1 MMEIVMN
8 KLTKE
13 KLMTMYSEGK
23 NLTGK
28 PIYVD
33 FYADW
38 WGPCKQ
44 FEQVLEVV
52 TPTYDGKIK
61 MYKVDIGE
69 EPDIAAMFGAR
80 GIPYMVFI
88 SKDGD
93 VTPQVGAL
101 DTNTLKYY
109 LDGLTSK

>member
-1 MMEIVMN
+1 MEIVMN

-28 PIYVD
+28 PIYID

-38 WGPCKQ
+38 WGPCKT
-44 FEQVLEVV
+44 FERALNEV
-52 TPTYDGKIK
+52 TPDYTDKID
-61 MYKVDIGE
+61 MYKVNIE
-69 EPDIAAMFGAR
+69 EESDIAAMFGAR
-80 GIPYMVFI
+80 SIPYMVFI
-88 SKDGD
+88 PKDGN
-93 VTPQVGAL
+93 TTSQVGAL
-101 DTNTLKYY
+101 DANTLKYY

>member
-1 MMEIVMN
+1 MVEIVMN

-28 PIYVD
+28 PIYID

-38 WGPCKQ
+38 WGPCKV
-44 FEQVLEVV
+44 FEQVLNEV
-52 TPTYDGKIK
+52 TPGYTDKID
-61 MYKVDIGE
+61 MYKVDIE
-69 EPDIAAMFGAR
+69 EESDIAAMFGAR

-88 SKDGD
+88 STDGEI
-93 VTPQVGAL
+93 TSGVGAM
-101 DTNTLKYY
+101 DKDTLKYY
-109 LDGLTSK
+109 FEGSMSK

>member
-1 MMEIVMN
+1 MN

-28 PIYVD
+28 PIYID

-38 WGPCKQ
+38 WGPCKT
-44 FEQVLEVV
+44 FERALNEV
-52 TPTYDGKIK
+52 TPDYTDKID
-61 MYKVDIGE
+61 MYKVDIEE
-69 EPDIAAMFGAR
+69 EPNIAAMFGAR

-93 VTPQVGAL
+93 VEGTPGAL
-101 DTNTLKYY
+101 SKDQLKYY
-109 LDGLTSK
+109 LDGLISK